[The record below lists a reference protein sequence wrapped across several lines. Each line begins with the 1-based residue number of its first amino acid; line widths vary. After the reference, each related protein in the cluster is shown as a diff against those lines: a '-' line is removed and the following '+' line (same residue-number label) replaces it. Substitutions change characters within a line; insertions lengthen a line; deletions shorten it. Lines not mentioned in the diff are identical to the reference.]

1 MKLTCLSSPPRGN
14 PRLPIGG
21 TPPALQPFLPFLNP
35 TGEKNPCWSCFLFTE
50 LPRIVIPLIGAV
62 QLPGKVSG
70 GRNLIPGPERA
81 PLPPQSSTIALNNG
95 LFFCSSTLRNICGY
109 HPFSNCS
116 KGESDGITHL
126 TGQAESFFLMET
138 YLAAQQIE
146 PKLQTY
152 IDGSF
157 VQLARPHY
165 TPTSLLPSLSIT
177 VSSQG
182 SSAPAAA
189 SHCKKK
195 DRDCFR
201 LVLDFF
207 FFGEVAHTHTHSLT
221 YEINSFLLRTK
232 QTRVAN

>member
-1 MKLTCLSSPPRGN
+1 MEESGETDLCLSSPPRGD

-21 TPPALQPFLPFLNP
+21 TPPSLQRPAASVLLEEAHCFAFLNP
-35 TGEKNPCWSCFLFTE
+35 TGEKNPCWSCFLFTA
-50 LPRIVIPLIGAV
+50 LPRIVIPPIGAV

-70 GRNLIPGPERA
+70 GRNRIPGPERA
-81 PLPPQSSTIALNNG
+81 PLPPQSSTTALNNG
-95 LFFCSSTLRNICGY
+95 LFFCSSTLRNISGC

-116 KGESDGITHL
+116 KWESAGITHFP
-126 TGQAESFFLMET
+126 GQADSFFLMET

-146 PKLQTY
+146 PKLQKY

-165 TPTSLLPSLSIT
+165 TPASVLPSLSIT

-189 SHCKKK
+189 NHCKK
-195 DRDCFR
+195 RQR
-201 LVLDFF
+201 LLPFYTQSAF
-207 FFGEVAHTHTHSLT
+207 
-221 YEINSFLLRTK
+221 SF
-232 QTRVAN
+232 